1 MDTERA
7 AGRRDRFVAALR
19 RDGVVIDEAVARAF
33 AAVPREAFVAEGF
46 RAVDGRWVTAR
57 DDDFLDEVY
66 RNDALVTK
74 VRDGVPV
81 SSSSQPSLMAI
92 MLAALAVA
100 PGARVLEIGVGTG
113 YNAALMSALGV
124 EVVSVDVQPDV
135 VQRAAAALA
144 TTGTPRVTLVT
155 ADGYAGSPEGGP
167 YDRVIVTV
175 GVNGVSPAWLEQLG
189 PGGFALVPTYH
200 AGAHPVLRVWRAPDG
215 AVCGR
220 GVSGAGFMSA
230 AGPLSADH
238 PWRHPAPLR
247 GALPHPSARR
257 PARWRPPLD
266 PQRYHDLTV
275 AAGAWDRRV
284 THGAVDGV
292 PGADWVLLDPAGG
305 GGAGISA
312 DGAVVGSGRY
322 AREYA
327 DAAVAL
333 LERWERTGSPAI
345 EDWSVRFDRAGDP
358 RQPIWVPRDWY
369 LPALS

>member
-19 RDGVVIDEAVARAF
+19 RDGVVIDDAVARAF

-46 RAVDGRWVTAR
+46 RALDGRWVTTR

-92 MLAALAVA
+92 MLAALDLA

-113 YNAALMSALGV
+113 YNAALMSALGAA
-124 EVVSVDVQPDV
+124 VVSVDVQADV
-135 VQRAAAALA
+135 VERAAAALA
-144 TTGTPRVTLVT
+144 ATGTSRVSLVT
-155 ADGYAGSPEGGP
+155 ADGYAGYPEGGP

-175 GVNGVSPAWLEQLG
+175 GVNGVSPAWLQQLA

-200 AGAHPVLRVWRAPDG
+200 AGAHPVLRVWRDPDG
-215 AVCGR
+215 AVSGR

-247 GALPHPSARR
+247 GALPPPSAHR

-292 PGADWVLLDPAGG
+292 PGADWVLLDPAGA
-305 GGAGISA
+305 GGAGVRA

-327 DAAVAL
+327 DAAVTL

-358 RQPIWVPRDWY
+358 RQPIWAPRDWY